1 MVVLPPW
8 KPCQRHLDANVAR
21 GPHVSAHISS
31 AVCRPSRWLSSPFPV
46 PLAAGRRS
54 SDAAASCAAT
64 APRAPPRPFLERA
77 EAHSRRRPR
86 RPGHRRGRASPRR
99 GAKQGPR
106 AGVLHPARRPGV
118 PSPPPGGVASAQQE
132 GRGPRGRREQRE
144 NEGGGGRAPLPS
156 TSERGAR
163 ALRAEGAEG
172 ERGRKGAAP
181 RAGVHGELGRRPAR
195 ASMASRAELSRRPAP
210 WPCAGRA

>member
-1 MVVLPPW
+1 M
-8 KPCQRHLDANVAR
+8 
-21 GPHVSAHISS
+21 S
-31 AVCRPSRWLSSPFPV
+31 
-46 PLAAGRRS
+46 
-54 SDAAASCAAT
+54 
-64 APRAPPRPFLERA
+64 APPRCKRGAGPTRQCPYLICCLSSLSVALVALSRA
-77 EAHSRRRPR
+77 PSRRTPLLRRRCFLPPPLLELRRARFSSEQKLTPAAAHAGLAIGGGGPR
-86 RPGHRRGRASPRR
+86 RGGARSRGRGRACSTPH
-99 GAKQGPR
+99 
-106 AGVLHPARRPGV
+106 AGLACLLHL
-118 PSPPPGGVASAQQE
+118 PGGVASAQQE